1 MSRAAFIITIVS
13 LCTVIMAI
21 PTSYIILRQKGALT
35 EEMVKYEIKEW
46 NDDSDL
52 KRADKAQFAIRFE
65 LKEDCF
71 IEVWAIHTHAFFYS
85 REHSLTEKVVS
96 ERLRAGNTTV
106 VVDIDDYVNRHYDI
120 AVLVYTCETG
130 NTIAENY
137 DNPADELDG
146 MMMVVKEE

>member
-1 MSRAAFIITIVS
+1 
-13 LCTVIMAI
+13 
-21 PTSYIILRQKGALT
+21 
-35 EEMVKYEIKEW
+35 MVKYEIKEW